1 MSKNQRKYFLFF
13 VIILTVI
20 ILFFSSAFILPVAYI
35 YTKSTVKVIMLL
47 SLSSIASAL
56 TIAVIATY
64 LSPTVNEGIM
74 IMKRYGRLENFNHPL
89 LLRLST
95 EAPGSFHHSI
105 NVAILAQKAAKKIGA
120 DSNLVRIASYYH
132 DIGKL
137 IHPEIYI
144 ENQRQYKEKFKNLTQ
159 IKKIAKIITKHAKIG
174 AKIAADYHLPDE
186 IVDIIA
192 EHHGSTIAKFLYDS
206 AENFA
211 DVDKNDFKY
220 PGPKPQT
227 AESVIVML
235 ADCVE
240 AATKGSHE
248 LDDQKI
254 AEIVD
259 KTIEDKIA
267 EKQFYNL
274 RLSAQIFQ
282 KIRNSFIDTLSSMY
296 HQRIYIDD
304 NNENRDK

>member
-1 MSKNQRKYFLFF
+1 
-13 VIILTVI
+13 
-20 ILFFSSAFILPVAYI
+20 
-35 YTKSTVKVIMLL
+35 MLL
-47 SLSSIASAL
+47 SLASIASAL
-56 TIAVIATY
+56 TIAVIVTY
-64 LSPTVNEGIM
+64 LSPTVNEGM
-74 IMKRYGRLENFNHPL
+74 TLLRRYGRLENFNHPL

-105 NVAILAQKAAKKIGA
+105 NVAILAQKAAKNIGA

-132 DIGKL
+132 DLGKL
-137 IHPEIYI
+137 VHPEIYI
-144 ENQRQYKEKFKNLTQ
+144 ENQHQYKEEFKNLVQ
-159 IKKIAKIITKHAKIG
+159 IKKIAKIITKHAKTG
-174 AKIAADYHLPDE
+174 AKIASDYHLPDE

-192 EHHGSTIAKFLYDS
+192 EHHGSTVAKFLYDS
-206 AENFA
+206 AINFA
-211 DVDKNDFKY
+211 NVDKNDFKY

-240 AATKGSHE
+240 AATKGSRE
-248 LDDQKI
+248 LDNKKI
-254 AEIVD
+254 TEIVD
-259 KTIEDKIA
+259 KTIEDKIK

-274 RLSAQIFQ
+274 RLTAQVFQ

-304 NNENRDK
+304 NNEN